1 MEELDLSFNFRARYY
16 RSGASASTKKVWVVL
31 HGYGQLAQFF
41 IRKFK
46 VLNDLGIVV
55 IAPEGLS
62 RFYLEDVTTRVQTGN
77 TRVGATWMT
86 RENRNMDIANYLA
99 YLDAVY
105 LRECAAAGTEV
116 TLLGFSQGAATASRW
131 AVSRPHTFHQLV
143 LWAGILPPDM
153 EVASAREALGAMK
166 VTSVVGLRDPFFTEE
181 RKQEMTSMAD
191 RLGLRPTVITFE
203 GGHEINEDVL
213 RQLAS

>member
-1 MEELDLSFNFRARYY
+1 MEELDLVFNFRARYY
-16 RSGASASTKKVWVVL
+16 RSGEASAKKIWVVL

-41 IRKFK
+41 ARKFM
-46 VLNDLGIVV
+46 VLNDLGIAVV
-55 IAPEGLS
+55 APEGLS

-86 RENRNMDIANYLA
+86 RENRHMDINNYLA
-99 YLDAVY
+99 YLNAVY
-105 LRECAAAGTEV
+105 QRECTAPGTEV

-131 AVSRPHTFHQLV
+131 AVSRPHTFRHLV

-153 EVASAREALGAMK
+153 EVASANEALGSLQ
-166 VTSVVGLRDPFFTEE
+166 VTSVVGVHDPFFTEE
-181 RKQEMTSMAD
+181 RKKEMMTISE
-191 RLGLRPTVITFE
+191 RLGITPQLITFE
-203 GGHEINEDVL
+203 GGHEINEGVL